1 MGIFDT
7 LANGA
12 SQAVNNIQSAATGL
26 ANDITSGNIG
36 AAASKLGSALNNLSN
51 PSALISSIR
60 SMNLP
65 GSGGAAFAATRVSF
79 AGPGNTDDWRV
90 RIGIPNNFFAKSPV
104 LAPLM
109 NSNGLVFP
117 YTPTISI
124 NSSAGYDDIALTHQN
139 YQFLAYQNSRVNDF
153 QISGSFY
160 CETADQAQ
168 YWIAVVHFLRS
179 ATKMYTGDSGEFS
192 GSPPPILT
200 LNGYGDFVFKNV
212 PVVVKSFSVELPA
225 DTNYIGTTVGQATF
239 SGAGNPMGGGGGGG
253 TLSTLAGVAGAF
265 GASGAAKILGAA
277 ANVSNAVNN
286 VTNFINGVAGA
297 GATSASTH
305 VPTKSTVSITL
316 QPIYSR
322 ESVRQF
328 SLQKFVNGDYMN
340 GSGGYV

>member
-1 MGIFDT
+1 MGVLDNFSSGIT
-7 LANGA
+7 
-12 SQAVNNIQSAATGL
+12 STVNNITSAATGL

-51 PSALISSIR
+51 PSSLISSIR

-65 GSGGAAFAATRVSF
+65 GGGGAAFAATRVSF

-90 RIGIPNNFFAKSPV
+90 RLGIPTNFFASSPV

-109 NSNGLVFP
+109 ASNGLVFP

-124 NSSAGYDDIALTHQN
+124 SNSASYDDIALTHQN
-139 YQFLAYQNSRVNDF
+139 YQFLAYQNSRISEF
-153 QISGSFY
+153 QISGTFY
-160 CETADQAQ
+160 CETSDQAQ

-212 PVVVKSFSVELPA
+212 PVVIKSFSVELPS
-225 DTNYIGTTVGQATF
+225 DTNYIGTTVGQAGF

-253 TLSTLAGVAGAF
+253 TLNQLAGVAGAL

-277 ANVSNAVNN
+277 ANVSNAVNS
-286 VTNFINGVAGA
+286 VSNFISGLSGA

-305 VPTKSTVSITL
+305 VPTKSTVSVTL

>member
-7 LANGA
+7 LASGA
-12 SQAVNNIQSAATGL
+12 TQAVNNIQSAATGL
-26 ANDITSGNIG
+26 VNDISTGNIG
-36 AAASKLGSALNNLSN
+36 GAASKLGIALNNLSN
-51 PSALISSIR
+51 PAALISSIR

-65 GSGGAAFAATRVSF
+65 GGGGAAFAATRVAF

-90 RIGIPNNFFAKSPV
+90 RLGIPNNFFSSSPV

-109 NSNGLVFP
+109 ASNGLVFP

-124 NSSAGYDDIALTHQN
+124 SNSASYDDVVLTHQN
-139 YQFLAYQNSRVNDF
+139 YQFLAYQNSRVSEF
-153 QISGSFY
+153 SISGTFY

-212 PVVVKSFSVELPA
+212 PVVIKSFSVELPS
-225 DTNYIGTTVGQATF
+225 DTNYIGTTVGQKGF
-239 SGAGNPMGGGGGGG
+239 SGSGNPVGGGG
-253 TLSTLAGVAGAF
+253 TGGALTTLAGVAGAV

-277 ANVSNAVNN
+277 ANVSSAVNN
-286 VTNFINGVAGA
+286 VTNFINGLSGA
-297 GATSASTH
+297 GSTSASTH
-305 VPTKSTVSITL
+305 VPTKSTVSVTL

>member
-1 MGIFDT
+1 MGVLDNFSSGIT
-7 LANGA
+7 
-12 SQAVNNIQSAATGL
+12 SAVNNIQSSATGL
-26 ANDITSGNIG
+26 VNDITSGNIG
-36 AAASKLGSALNNLSN
+36 SAASKLGSALNNLSN

-109 NSNGLVFP
+109 ASNGLVFP

-124 NSSAGYDDIALTHQN
+124 SNSASYDDIALTHQN
-139 YQFLAYQNSRVNDF
+139 YQFIAYQNSRVSEF
-153 QISGSFY
+153 QISGTFY
-160 CETADQAQ
+160 CETGDQAQ

-212 PVVVKSFSVELPA
+212 PVVIKSFSVELPS
-225 DTNYIGTTVGQATF
+225 DTNYIGTTVGESSF
-239 SGAGNPMGGGGGGG
+239 SGAGNPMGGGGSGS
-253 TLSTLAGVAGAF
+253 TLNQLAGVAGAL

-277 ANVSNAVNN
+277 ANVTSAVNN
-286 VTNFINGVAGA
+286 VTNFINGLSGA

-305 VPTKSTVSITL
+305 VPTKSTISVTL

>member
-7 LANGA
+7 LASGA
-12 SQAVNNIQSAATGL
+12 TQVVNNIQSAATGL
-26 ANDITSGNIG
+26 ANDISSGNIG
-36 AAASKLGSALNNLSN
+36 GAANKLSSVLNNLSN
-51 PSALISSIR
+51 PAALISSIR

-65 GSGGAAFAATRVSF
+65 GGGGAAFAATRVSF

-90 RIGIPNNFFAKSPV
+90 RLGIPNNFFSSSPV

-109 NSNGLVFP
+109 ASNGMVFP
-117 YTPTISI
+117 YTPTINIS
-124 NSSAGYDDIALTHQN
+124 NSASYDDIALTHQN
-139 YQFLAYQNSRVNDF
+139 YQFLAYQNSRISEF
-153 QISGSFY
+153 QISGTFY

-212 PVVVKSFSVELPA
+212 PVVIKSFSVELPS
-225 DTNYIGTTVGQATF
+225 DTNYIGTTVGQKGF
-239 SGAGNPMGGGGGGG
+239 SGSGNPVGGGG
-253 TLSTLAGVAGAF
+253 TVGALTTLAGLAGAV

-277 ANVSNAVNN
+277 GNVSSAVNS
-286 VTNFINGVAGA
+286 VTNFINCVSGA
-297 GATSASTH
+297 GSTSASTH
-305 VPTKSTVSITL
+305 VPTKSTVSVTL